1 MGQSTSASGAV
12 ASGSASMISGRPN
25 ASVLPLPVGLFAI
38 TSVPSSAAGTHSH
51 CTANGS
57 VMPVLAS
64 AAHTSSLTPRAWK
77 LSVIETPL
85 SAGLAHPS

>member
-1 MGQSTSASGAV
+1 
-12 ASGSASMISGRPN
+12 MISGRPN

-38 TSVPSSAAGTHSH
+38 TSVPSRPAGMHIR

-57 VMPVLAS
+57 VIPALAS

-77 LSVIETPL
+77 LSVIEYSSFGGPAPALL
-85 SAGLAHPS
+85 SAGRARS